1 MGKTFLRISS
11 IFAILSAGALALAE
25 PYEFKPPI
33 KAKNFQDLV
42 ITILN
47 YIVPAM
53 TVFAI
58 VAILFAGFRIV
69 TAAMAGKPEEIKK
82 ARTMLVYALIGAALV
97 VGATA
102 IAKTIFT
109 TIDQLYQ

>member
-11 IFAILSAGALALAE
+11 IFAILFSVVPALAE
-25 PYEFKPPI
+25 PYTFRPPI

-58 VAILFAGFRIV
+58 VAILYAGFRLV
-69 TAAMAGKPEEIKK
+69 AAGIAGKPEEIKK
-82 ARTMLVYALIGAALV
+82 ASTMLVYTLIGAALV

-109 TIDQLYQ
+109 TIDQLYK